1 MRQDTKP
8 EEEAPPRKPMR
19 NAMKVTLPAMLL
31 AVMLVLGYIERL
43 LAIAGPVPGIKL
55 GLANGVLLI
64 SLYWLGIPASVLLML
79 GKVGLTA
86 LMFGS
91 QPVTIAMS
99 LSGGVVSMLG
109 MIVMVYL
116 IKGIS
121 PVGAGIL
128 GGVLHNIGQVVF
140 YMLIAHINLL
150 YYLAILVVVGAV
162 MGGITGTVAGSLM
175 RFLPYERRVA
185 LGIVR
190 KKTSAEEALD
200 AQRNPGKE

>member
-1 MRQDTKP
+1 MK
-8 EEEAPPRKPMR
+8 
-19 NAMKVTLPAMLL
+19 NAIKVTLPAMLL
-31 AVMLVLGYIERL
+31 SVMLVLGYIERL

-64 SLYWLGIPASVLLML
+64 CLYWQGIPASVALML

-99 LSGGVVSMLG
+99 LSGGVLSMLG

-116 IKGIS
+116 VKGIS

-128 GGVLHNIGQVVF
+128 GGVLHNVGQVVF
-140 YMLIAHINLL
+140 YMLITHINLL
-150 YYLAILVVVGAV
+150 YYLAILVAVGAV

-200 AQRNPGKE
+200 AQRGAKKE

>member
-1 MRQDTKP
+1 
-8 EEEAPPRKPMR
+8 
-19 NAMKVTLPAMLL
+19 
-31 AVMLVLGYIERL
+31 
-43 LAIAGPVPGIKL
+43 
-55 GLANGVLLI
+55 
-64 SLYWLGIPASVLLML
+64 
-79 GKVGLTA
+79 
-86 LMFGS
+86 
-91 QPVTIAMS
+91 
-99 LSGGVVSMLG
+99 MLG

-116 IKGIS
+116 IRGIS

-150 YYLAILVVVGAV
+150 YYLAILVAVGAV

-200 AQRNPGKE
+200 AQRDAKKE

>member
-1 MRQDTKP
+1 MIRRRGQ
-8 EEEAPPRKPMR
+8 AAMR
-19 NAMKVTLPAMLL
+19 NAMKITLPAMLL
-31 AVMLVLGYIERL
+31 AVMLVLGYIEKL

-55 GLANGVLLI
+55 GLSNGVLLI
-64 SLYWLGIPASVLLML
+64 CLYWLGIPASIMLML
-79 GKVGLTA
+79 GKVGLMA

-99 LSGGVVSMLG
+99 LSGGVLSMLG
-109 MIVMVYL
+109 MIGMVYL
-116 IKGIS
+116 IKGVS

-150 YYLAILVVVGAV
+150 YYLAILVLVGAV
-162 MGGITGTVAGSLM
+162 MGAITGTVANTLM
-175 RFLPYERRVA
+175 RFLPYERRVT

-190 KKTSAEEALD
+190 KKTSAEKALEE
-200 AQRNPGKE
+200 QQEKGE